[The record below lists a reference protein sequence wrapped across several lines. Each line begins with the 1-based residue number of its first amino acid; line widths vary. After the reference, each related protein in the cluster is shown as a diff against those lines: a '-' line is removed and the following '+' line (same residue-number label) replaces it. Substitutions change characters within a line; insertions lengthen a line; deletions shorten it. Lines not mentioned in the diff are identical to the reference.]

1 MATKAVL
8 IGLILCLPFIVDT
21 SVSASRSALKTEV
34 YTEDEALCI
43 NLNGSCKN
51 CTTGKDCYWCEAS
64 NQCLKWSSNGRDIHC
79 KGYNYFY
86 RQCKLN
92 GVALIAISVVVVV
105 VIIGLCICC
114 CVCCC
119 CYCISQRRKRNYE
132 ILQETHQNRNQAI
145 YSGSSERK
153 AERAARREEIRR
165 KYERVNSYNSKND
178 QYA

>member
-1 MATKAVL
+1 MITKAVL
-8 IGLILCLPFIVDT
+8 IGLVLCLPFVVNA
-21 SVSASRSALKTEV
+21 SVSASRSASKTV
-34 YTEDEALCI
+34 DYTADETSCT
-43 NLNGSCKN
+43 NLNESCKN
-51 CTTGKDCYWCEAS
+51 CTTSNDCYWCAS
-64 NQCLKWSSNGRDIHC
+64 SDQCLKWSSNGRDIHC
-79 KGYNYFY
+79 KGYNYYY

-92 GVALIAISVVVVV
+92 GVALIAVFVVVVV

-119 CYCISQRRKRNYE
+119 CCCISRRRKRNYE

-145 YSGSSERK
+145 YSGSNERK

-165 KYERVNSYNSKND
+165 KYERVDSYNKNE